1 MNFDL
6 KARRET
12 LGLTQAQLADHLGI
26 APNTIARWERG
37 EREPEGGNMLDLAL
51 RYLEL
56 SQSRGGQITKLTGRI
71 GRRAQAITETTQKIS
86 ARRKIA

>member
-12 LGLTQAQLADHLGI
+12 LGLTQAQLADKLGI
-26 APNTIARWERG
+26 AANTIARWERG

-56 SQSRGGQITKLTGRI
+56 SQSRGGQIAKLASRVSQNRDTIRAATK
-71 GRRAQAITETTQKIS
+71 QIS
-86 ARRKIA
+86 APRKTA